1 MIFYGTGRPAADA
14 SPQQAKQFLFGLLV
28 FFTALAQLWINHP
41 QTFAKNSRVVLM
53 FGTLLVHLTVMKALM
68 VFIGN
73 GTLERNIGGLLFPYA
88 LAPLV
93 ISALL
98 GKNQGIYAAI
108 FVSLW
113 GAILSSLVDA
123 TFLAMSLISGF
134 VAVFVTLQIRK
145 RSQFLRAGFFVG
157 LATWLLALSFGLIEI
172 YMAAVRA
179 RRTGAWSVSRA
190 SRPSGAGW

>member
-1 MIFYGTGRPAADA
+1 
-14 SPQQAKQFLFGLLV
+14 
-28 FFTALAQLWINHP
+28 
-41 QTFAKNSRVVLM
+41 M
-53 FGTLLVHLTVMKALM
+53 FGTLLAQLIIMKVLM
-68 VFIGN
+68 VLIGN
-73 GTLERNIGGLLFPYA
+73 GTLERSVGGLLYPYA

-113 GAILSSLVDA
+113 GATLTSLMDA

-145 RSQFLRAGFFVG
+145 RSQFLRAGFYVG
-157 LATWLLALSFGLIEI
+157 LVTWLCWRCRSASS
-172 YMAAVRA
+172 RSTRCPSA
-179 RRTGAWSVSRA
+179 RPTGAWSATRPW
-190 SRPSGAGW
+190 RPSAPVW